1 MRRCSFAGPP
11 PIVVDVLGGLVLMLM
26 VVVLWFFL
34 LGSARRP
41 GCCVDGITDRCIS
54 LFDLSQ
60 DKSNG

>member
-1 MRRCSFAGPP
+1 
-11 PIVVDVLGGLVLMLM
+11 LGGLVLMLM